1 MEQQNEID
9 ESDYDEL
16 EVTTTE
22 EDLKQEEEQAR
33 QVWISA
39 NIFFLSLNIL
49 QGEQSEEVD
58 QKSVI
63 VKLESSPL
71 KRKSDDRSHDEESG
85 EQLDIEKVPYS
96 L

>member
-39 NIFFLSLNIL
+39 NIFFLSSNIL